1 LSFVVDL
8 VRRRCLCTAR
18 DAVVLAIIAIICVT
32 SIAAAIISP
41 PRPTSGVAYAASGAV
56 RIGLLVGG
64 NTVSAGANCAYTVVD
79 LRTGAKVADG
89 AARSE
94 ISYRLSGAAI
104 QAGSYGSYAVLG
116 IRPSSQG
123 GFVTVAGVPY
133 RGTLEIRVGS
143 DGKLLVVNEVE
154 LESYLRGVVPREMIS
169 SWPLEALKA
178 QAVAART
185 YAVAKVAECAASG
198 AYYAMTATTNSQV
211 YGGVNAETANSDA
224 AVAATAG
231 LILTY
236 GGKTITAY
244 YHASSGGHTEN
255 SENVWTA
262 SVPYLRGVPDFDQLA
277 PKYSWTRSM
286 TPAEVTYRLAEAG
299 YNIGA
304 VTAIEPEGPLGVS
317 GRWVRV
323 KFTGTSGSPIIL
335 KGEQARVILGL
346 YSTLFD
352 VAFAGE
358 GVADLVT
365 HVSYGSEVIV
375 AGGSAG
381 QIVTA
386 ARKGGTNYSIG
397 VEGVLYRMD
406 SPAVLYRADVKG
418 RVDFVGHG
426 WGHGVGMSQ
435 WGAYQ
440 MAKDGKTFSEILLH
454 YYQGAVLEAR

>member
-1 LSFVVDL
+1 MVDL
-8 VRRRCLCTAR
+8 LRRRRRCTAR
-18 DAVVLAIIAIICVT
+18 GAVLLAITAIIVVIQVAPT
-32 SIAAAIISP
+32 GTNPTQLSPGIAHAAG
-41 PRPTSGVAYAASGAV
+41 TAV
-56 RIGLLVGG
+56 RIGLLIGG
-64 NTVSAGANCAYTVVD
+64 TTVSAGANCAYTVVD
-79 LRTGAKVADG
+79 LRTGVNVADG
-89 AARSE
+89 TARTE
-94 ISYRLSGAAI
+94 ITYRLSGAAI
-104 QAGSYGSYAVLG
+104 QAGSFGSYAVLG
-116 IRPSSQG
+116 IRPLSQD

-133 RGTLEIRVGS
+133 RGGLEIRVGM
-143 DGKLLVVNEVE
+143 DGKLLVVNEVD
-154 LESYLRGVVPREMIS
+154 LEAYLRGVVPREMIS

-198 AYYAMTATTNSQV
+198 AYYAMTATTSSQV
-211 YGGVNAETANSDA
+211 YGGVSAETTNSDA

-231 LILTY
+231 LVLTY

-262 SVPYLRGVPDFDQLA
+262 ALPYLRGVPDFDQLA

-286 TPAEVTYRLAEAG
+286 TPTEVTYRLTEAG
-299 YNIGA
+299 YNIGT
-304 VTAIEPEGPLGVS
+304 VTAIEPEGPRGVS

-323 KFTGTSGSPIIL
+323 KFTGSISSIVL

-365 HVSYGSEVIV
+365 HVSYGSDVIV
-375 AGGSAG
+375 AGASAG
-381 QIVTA
+381 QIVKA
-386 ARKGGTNYSIG
+386 ERKGGTNYSIG
-397 VEGVLYRMD
+397 TEGVLYRMD
-406 SPAVLYRADVKG
+406 APAVLYRADVMG
-418 RVDFVGHG
+418 RVDFAGHG